1 MLSDDVLDVIGRA
14 APVGSRRSGRPAEH
28 TPAVV
33 STADPSAP
41 GAAPPAGHLGH
52 PLHGTALPA
61 STAGEDHEAGVAGQR
76 GLTPVPF
83 RIGSGRLN
91 KDAPRRA
98 ARSGPGRH
106 GERARQDQHTTEVPM
121 NTGIRLAADLDA
133 ISREEIDRLR
143 AHNFTQLVTA
153 ARRTPAVL
161 RRWPGLDSVHSLDRL
176 PELPVLT
183 PGALADGCPPHSMEF
198 LMDGDQPGMVLRSS
212 GTASKVKMMYHSWAF
227 NEQVSMLGAR
237 GLRAALPAPPHRVA
251 NCLYG
256 ADLNGS
262 FLFTQEIARL
272 LGARVYPLGNVTS
285 IADTAKMIAEHAI
298 DTLAAPPGYGVD
310 LLTTTP
316 PDMLAPLRTYLY
328 IGESLGASR
337 TTALTD
343 ALPGLTVRSLA
354 YSTTETGP
362 IGYQCTWLSGND
374 HHVHEDAMVV
384 EVVDEDTGLAV
395 PDGEEG
401 EVLVTPLSDTGMALF
416 RYAVGD
422 RGRLST
428 QPCRCGSRAAVL
440 TLLGR
445 TRQSLNVDSETVS
458 ADQLMSRL
466 ARLGVTD
473 PADCQLQVLWA
484 VNRYRVR
491 LLLSPSTPKDITA
504 DAVAAAFADTDELN
518 QIVTGPRCLGFTVEH
533 VEHSDFERTERGK
546 VPTLYQRPV
555 TA

>member
-1 MLSDDVLDVIGRA
+1 
-14 APVGSRRSGRPAEH
+14 
-28 TPAVV
+28 
-33 STADPSAP
+33 
-41 GAAPPAGHLGH
+41 
-52 PLHGTALPA
+52 
-61 STAGEDHEAGVAGQR
+61 
-76 GLTPVPF
+76 
-83 RIGSGRLN
+83 
-91 KDAPRRA
+91 
-98 ARSGPGRH
+98 
-106 GERARQDQHTTEVPM
+106 M

-133 ISREEIDRLR
+133 ISREEIERLR

-161 RRWPGLDSVHSLDRL
+161 RRWPGLDSVHSLNRL

-183 PGALADGCPPHSMEF
+183 PSALADGCPPHSMEF
-198 LMDGDQPGMVLRSS
+198 LIDGDQPGMVLRSS
-212 GTASKVKMMYHSWAF
+212 GTSSKVKMMYHSWAF
-227 NEQVSMLGAR
+227 NEQVSTLGAR
-237 GLRAALPAPPHRVA
+237 GLRATLPEPPHRVA

-256 ADLNGS
+256 AELNGS

-272 LGARVYPLGNVTS
+272 LGARVYPLGNVTGV
-285 IADTAKMIAEHAI
+285 ADTAKMIAEHAI

-310 LLTTTP
+310 LLTSTP
-316 PDMLAPLRTYLY
+316 PDMLASMRTYLY

-343 ALPGLTVRSLA
+343 ALPELTVRSLA

-362 IGYQCTWLSGND
+362 IGYQCQRLSGND

-384 EVVDEDTGLAV
+384 EIVDEETGRSV

-416 RYAVGD
+416 RYAIGD

-428 QPCRCGSRAAVL
+428 QPCRCGSQAAVL

-445 TRQSLNVDSETVS
+445 ARQSLNVDSETVS
-458 ADQLMSRL
+458 ADQLMARL
-466 ARLGVTD
+466 ARLGITD

-491 LLLSPSTPKDITA
+491 LLLSPSTPKAITA
-504 DAVAAAFADTDELN
+504 DAVVAAFADTVELN

-533 VEHSDFERTERGK
+533 VERSDFERTERGK
-546 VPTLYQRPV
+546 VPTLYQRLV

>member
-1 MLSDDVLDVIGRA
+1 
-14 APVGSRRSGRPAEH
+14 
-28 TPAVV
+28 
-33 STADPSAP
+33 
-41 GAAPPAGHLGH
+41 
-52 PLHGTALPA
+52 
-61 STAGEDHEAGVAGQR
+61 
-76 GLTPVPF
+76 
-83 RIGSGRLN
+83 
-91 KDAPRRA
+91 
-98 ARSGPGRH
+98 
-106 GERARQDQHTTEVPM
+106 M

-133 ISREEIDRLR
+133 ISREEIERLR
-143 AHNFTQLVTA
+143 AHNFTRLVTA

-183 PGALADGCPPHSMEF
+183 PSALADGCPPHSAEF
-198 LMDGDQPGMVLRSS
+198 LIDGDQPGMVLRSS
-212 GTASKVKMMYHSWAF
+212 GTSSKVKMMYHSWAF
-227 NEQVSMLGAR
+227 NEQVSALGAR
-237 GLRAALPAPPHRVA
+237 GLRATLPEPPRRVA

-256 ADLNGS
+256 AELNGS
-262 FLFTQEIARL
+262 FLFTQEVARL

-285 IADTAKMIAEHAI
+285 VAETAKMISEHAI

-310 LLTTTP
+310 LLTGTP
-316 PDMLAPLRTYLY
+316 PDLLASMRTYLY

-337 TTALTD
+337 TAALTA

-362 IGYQCTWLSGND
+362 IGYQCQWLSGND

-384 EVVDEDTGLAV
+384 EIVDEETGLAV
-395 PDGEEG
+395 AAGEEG

-416 RYAVGD
+416 RYAIGD

-428 QPCRCGSRAAVL
+428 QPCRCGSQASVL

-445 TRQSLNVDSETVS
+445 ARQSLNVDSETVS

-466 ARLGVTD
+466 ARLGITD
-473 PADCQLQVLWA
+473 PADCQLQVLWS

-491 LLLSPSTPKDITA
+491 LLLSPSTPADITV
-504 DAVAAAFADTDELN
+504 DAVVAAFADTVELN

-533 VEHSDFERTERGK
+533 VERGDFERTERGK
-546 VPTLYQRPV
+546 VPTLYQRTV